1 MAKVKNKKRSSSD
14 KAQANKERLNSK
26 KNLNPFEVHINRE
39 KIRVIGQKRKNDRG
53 LPGVSRGNAIE
64 KRKRTLLQEY
74 KIQNKSNLFMD
85 KRIGE
90 RNGHLTEDDK
100 VMARFT
106 AVRIKAHNK
115 KSIYNLAD
123 DEVLTHKGQTLSEI
137 EKFDDPRSDDEDSLE
152 GNDTGKLDKDFV
164 EEAHF
169 GGGVLKKTGR
179 EGATSHR
186 DLINQLIAE
195 SKKRKAEKQQV
206 KEATLE
212 LTEKLDTEWKDLIP
226 LVNTSKCNDEEIPKQ
241 KINDYDKIMRELRF
255 EARGTVSDRLKTE
268 DEIAREEKEKLEQLE
283 KERLERMKGIF
294 TDKENKPTHR
304 SADDLDDGILYEEV
318 FDDCTLSY
326 NKEGEANV
334 QIDAVLNGKQ
344 IKIDNEDNENQ
355 KDDNVG
361 DENSSDEDME
371 TASEDSFADLKE
383 QTSESEDEEA
393 QNTEE
398 VTEIEDELS
407 KQPSLHNTSENRTHS
422 EEKITNGIQES
433 VSSEPQDHIKEDLLK
448 RKEIMEQARK
458 ELPYTFSLPES
469 YETLLKLLENQ
480 PSHHQGIIIERMI
493 KCNHASLAEGNK
505 ENLGLLFAYLLQY
518 INDLFSEAT
527 KDSIK
532 SSCDILRAIFPQ
544 IYELAHLH
552 KENAHNSILEVVKE
566 KYDDYRKKKKSY
578 PGVELLMFF
587 RLISLLFS
595 TSDLRHQVVTPCFI
609 FIEQILLKCPPRDR
623 GKLSYGF
630 FATTLILQYT
640 SLSKRYLPA
649 TINYLS
655 GILHM
660 AIPKSG
666 VKLIKVS
673 RPFKSTCSDL
683 VLLENHSLDLCED
696 LKMNV
701 TDLFC
706 TRYDEQYKIRIF
718 HNAVKALSEFHNN
731 LEGLPSCCEI
741 FEPVLR
747 YLELIPL
754 QNYPVIVQ
762 TIAQDLILTLQ
773 KQKENRQLRKI
784 VREAERP
791 KALRLYE
798 PKIVEVYDVKRH
810 RLQSKEKAERNKL
823 LHKLRQ
829 EKKGALREI
838 RRDKEFLGRVK
849 IHQRIRSD
857 KERRDKVNR
866 IYAEAA
872 MQQHELNAMDR
883 KKRKK

>member
-14 KAQANKERLNSK
+14 KAHANKERLKLK

-39 KIRVIGQKRKNDRG
+39 KVRVIGQKRKNDRG
-53 LPGVSRGNAIE
+53 LPGVSRGKAIE

-90 RNGHLTEDDK
+90 KNRQLTEGDK

-123 DEVLTHKGQTLSEI
+123 DEILTHKGQTLSEI

-152 GNDTGKLDKDFV
+152 GNESGKLDKDFV

-179 EGATSHR
+179 EGANSHK

-195 SKKRKAEKQQV
+195 SKKRKAEKQQA

-226 LVNTSKCNDEEIPKQ
+226 LVNTNKSNDEELPKQ
-241 KINDYDKIMRELRF
+241 KSNDYDKIMRELRF

-268 DEIAREEKEKLEQLE
+268 DEIAKEEKEKLEQLE
-283 KERLERMKGIF
+283 KERLERMKGII
-294 TDKENKPTHR
+294 TDKDIKPTHR

-318 FDDCTLSY
+318 FDDCMLSY
-326 NKEGEANV
+326 NTEGEANV
-334 QIDAVLNGKQ
+334 QIDALLNGKE
-344 IKIDNEDNENQ
+344 IKVDNENDENH
-355 KDDNVG
+355 KEDKVG
-361 DENSSDEDME
+361 DETSSDDME

-383 QTSESEDEEA
+383 QTSESEDEAEA

-398 VTEIEDELS
+398 VIDIEDEPS
-407 KQPSLHNTSENRTHS
+407 EQPSLHNTNENPKHP
-422 EEKITNGIQES
+422 EIKITNGNQENAPS
-433 VSSEPQDHIKEDLLK
+433 AAQDHIKEDLLK
-448 RKEIMEQARK
+448 RKEMMELARK

-480 PSHHQGIIIERMI
+480 PSHHQ
-493 KCNHASLAEGNK
+493 EGNK

-532 SSCDILRAIFPQ
+532 SSCDILKALIPQ

-552 KENAHNSILEVVKE
+552 KANAHNSILEVVKE
-566 KYDDYRKKKKSY
+566 KYDDYKKKKKCY

-587 RLISLLFS
+587 RLVSLLFT
-595 TSDLRHQVVTPCFI
+595 TSDLRHQIVTPCFI

-630 FATTLILQYT
+630 FATTLVLQYT

-649 TINYLS
+649 AINYLS

-666 VKLIKVS
+666 VKLIKVLP
-673 RPFKSTCSDL
+673 PFKSTCSDL
-683 VLLENHSLDLCED
+683 VLLGNHSLDLCED

-706 TRYDEQYKIRIF
+706 TSYDDLYKIRIL
-718 HNAVKALSEFHNN
+718 HNAVKALTEFHNN
-731 LEGLPSCCEI
+731 LETLPSCCEI

-762 TIAQDLILTLQ
+762 TVVQDLILTLQ
-773 KQKENRQLRKI
+773 KQKENRQLQKI

-810 RLQSKEKAERNKL
+810 RVQSKEKAERNKL

-883 KKRKK
+883 KKRKT